1 MKVNDFETKDAFR
14 VALEKYRR
22 ENLSQR
28 VFNKVKRVWENQMNN
43 QWVVSGTSMLDDW
56 LTMTPQGHQFIEKV
70 SKDMDMKRD
79 FYYE

>member
-14 VALEKYRR
+14 VALEKYRH